1 VEAFRLAN
9 LIDDSENWTDGS
21 TTVVQ
26 VSDVID
32 RGGDEIKILY
42 FLERLQR
49 QADKIDDKVITMNS
63 NHEIKPSLER
73 WSGGR

>member
-73 WSGGR
+73 WIGGR

>member
-1 VEAFRLAN
+1 MEAFRLAN